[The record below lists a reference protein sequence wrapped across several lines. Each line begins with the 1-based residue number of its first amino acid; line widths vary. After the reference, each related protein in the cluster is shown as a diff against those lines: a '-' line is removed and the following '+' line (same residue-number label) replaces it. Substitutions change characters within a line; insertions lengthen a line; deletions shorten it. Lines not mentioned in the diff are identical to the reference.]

1 MSEARGLRTFRALLR
16 RWVRDDTT
24 PDLVAE
30 VPPPAES
37 ADQGVEWSNFINK
50 ELEREYTRRD
60 TVNTRAAGSV
70 TSASALITVTLAVLG
85 IAKGAHYLI
94 SGLEL
99 QALLGAAVLLLF
111 VAVVL
116 GISAGAVGGEFT
128 VASEAALRSML
139 SAERWPMN
147 TIDARNYT
155 ADLNIIAI
163 KTLREGTSRKY
174 RCLVLAHSVQATG
187 VFLLALFALKVI
199 FA

>member
-1 MSEARGLRTFRALLR
+1 MSEARSLRTFRALLR
-16 RWVRDDTT
+16 RWVREDNP
-24 PDLVAE
+24 PDPVA
-30 VPPPAES
+30 VPSPPAES

-50 ELEREYTRRD
+50 ELEREYSRRD

-70 TSASALITVTLAVLG
+70 TSATALITVTLAVVG
-85 IAKGAHYLI
+85 IAKGAHYVI

-116 GISAGAVGGEFT
+116 GISAGAAGGEFT
-128 VASEAALRSML
+128 VASEADLRSLL

-147 TIDARNYT
+147 TVDARNYT

-163 KTLREGTSRKY
+163 TTLREGTSRKY
-174 RCLVLAHSVQATG
+174 RYLVFAHGVQAAG

-199 FA
+199 FG